1 MYGELVILDYLR
13 HLSYWSLLTLYVIY
27 LSTRWNTTESLVF
40 NYITNIWIFSAQSLE
55 FQAWITIFKL
65 QLCYSCSCQC
75 CILARLSITYT
86 IFSRD
91 GNCGFLFFC
100 FCFFFCFFS
109 YTSPFF
115 LTCSFLLWQ
124 QHAQNVVMEGL
135 RTYNF
140 RLDQLMSRQQYSI
153 RAWMRLVEVLG
164 ERTDQDILIETSYNY
179 IPTLLFSNKV
189 SPKSDLVWIDW
200 LWVMANFYYYYIIFW
215 VTSISLIHIS

>member
-1 MYGELVILDYLR
+1 MLKAWSFKHESLSLSYNCVTVVLVNAAFLQDYLL
-13 HLSYWSLLTLYVIY
+13 HIQY
-27 LSTRWNTTESLVF
+27 
-40 NYITNIWIFSAQSLE
+40 
-55 FQAWITIFKL
+55 FQEMAIAA
-65 QLCYSCSCQC
+65 S
-75 CILARLSITYT
+75 
-86 IFSRD
+86 
-91 GNCGFLFFC
+91 
-100 FCFFFCFFS
+100 CFFVFFS
-109 YTSPFF
+109 CTSPFF

-215 VTSISLIHIS
+215 VTSITLIHNS